1 MVDQN
6 LSLFGWPEPEL
17 REAGR
22 PEHKPT
28 DENRNKIMMLL
39 VFGMTNAEIA
49 KAIGV
54 SQPTLRKHYL
64 QQLEQRKIARLQLDA
79 TRFAALYGKMLTGDV
94 GANKELHKQLQDHD
108 RKELAKAFGNV
119 PNAAQRKAS
128 EPKTG
133 KKQQALQDAQE
144 VVEDAGD
151 WGSDLVPGRVN

>member
-1 MVDQN
+1 MADQN
-6 LSLFGWPEPEL
+6 LSLFGWPEPEP

-22 PEHKPT
+22 PEHIPT

-49 KAIGV
+49 KAVGV

-64 QQLEQRKIARLQLDA
+64 QQLAQRRIARLQLDA

-108 RKELAKAFGNV
+108 RKELAKAYGSQ
-119 PNAAQRKAS
+119 AQSAPRKAA
-128 EPKTG
+128 EPKAG
-133 KKQQALQDAQE
+133 KKQQAKQDAQE
-144 VVEDAGD
+144 VVADAGD
-151 WGSDLVPGRVN
+151 WGGDLVPGQVN